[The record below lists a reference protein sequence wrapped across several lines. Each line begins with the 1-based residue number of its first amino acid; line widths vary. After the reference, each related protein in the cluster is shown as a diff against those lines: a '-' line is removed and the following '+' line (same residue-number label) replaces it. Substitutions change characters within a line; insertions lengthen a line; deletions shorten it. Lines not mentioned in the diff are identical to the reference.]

1 LKGGVFVNTKKNSA
15 GKTAAMAA
23 KVLTNVLRTDANS
36 TACFFAYQPKAP
48 KELSHFRR
56 QK

>member
-1 LKGGVFVNTKKNSA
+1 MNTKKNSA